1 LHGHSAIS
9 LFGDVAT
16 ADRDFFIAK
25 FGGYLMFSHFLSLRL
40 FGCWP
45 RETSVKAP
53 RGDAD

>member
-1 LHGHSAIS
+1 LHGHGAIS

-40 FGCWP
+40 FGRWP
-45 RETSVKAP
+45 GETSVNAP
-53 RGDAD
+53 HGDAE